1 MTAWPGAAV
10 AMERKGGLA
19 ENLILIIGL
28 IFFTFMF
35 QLRVRQSP
43 ELVWERGM
51 GGHHATGGG
60 EGE

>member
-1 MTAWPGAAV
+1 M

-43 ELVWERGM
+43 ELMWERGM